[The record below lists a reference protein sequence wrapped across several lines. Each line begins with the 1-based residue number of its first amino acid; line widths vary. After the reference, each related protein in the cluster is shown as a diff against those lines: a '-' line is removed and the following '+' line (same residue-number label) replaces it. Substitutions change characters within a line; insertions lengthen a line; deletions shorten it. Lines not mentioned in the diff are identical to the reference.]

1 MKKVTKHGRKRLKE
15 RNINQGRNGI
25 FTSARLRGKTSFY
38 FEGEFRDYLISRMSS
53 GIQVKVYKNNIYIY
67 SRNSKNLITTYPV
80 PEKYLPVEQYLVDN
94 NKRYA
99 IENIRIYYRK
109 DCIVTLKDE
118 EIIKGI
124 IEYKL
129 YDDYGNLLGI
139 VVNDKECFE
148 YEIMI
153 DDIESV
159 QLNSEDFNKELIL
172 EMGLAV

>member
-15 RNINQGRNGI
+15 RNVNQGRNGI

-38 FEGEFRDYLISRMSS
+38 YEGDFRDYLVSRMSS
-53 GIQVKVYKNNIYIY
+53 GVQVKVYKNNIYIY

-80 PEKYLPVEQYLVDN
+80 PEKYLPVEQYLLEDS
-94 NKRYA
+94 KRYA
-99 IENIRIYYRK
+99 IENIRLYFRK
-109 DCIVTLKDE
+109 DCIITLKNG
-118 EIIKGI
+118 EIVKGI

-129 YDDYGNLLGI
+129 FDDYGHLKGI
-139 VVNDKECFE
+139 VVNDKELFE

-159 QLNSEDFNKELIL
+159 QLNSEDFNKELIF

>member
-25 FTSARLRGKTSFY
+25 YTSARLRGKTSFF
-38 FEGEFRDYLISRMSS
+38 FEREFRDYLESRMSS
-53 GIQVKVYKNNIYIY
+53 GVQVKVYKNNIYIY

-99 IENIRIYYRK
+99 IENIRVYYRK
-109 DCIVTLKDE
+109 DCIITLKDGE
-118 EIIKGI
+118 VIKGI
-124 IEYKL
+124 IECKL
-129 YDDYGNLLGI
+129 FDDYGHLIGI
-139 VVNDKECFE
+139 IVNDKEFFE
-148 YEIMI
+148 YQIMI
-153 DDIESV
+153 DDILSV
-159 QLNSEDFNKELIL
+159 QLNTEDFNKELIF